1 MSNNSDISTG
11 ENGLYVGATDN
22 TVHRVHT
29 NLTDTL
35 ESHSDVKQKPSE
47 KGSSTAINIPSTLDE
62 KAEAYS
68 DSQGEEEEEKKKP
81 GKIAL
86 FYQKHLPWFHAL
98 QVLIVTGFVAAAFA
112 LQVPKG
118 HDQENLI
125 LGLVYA
131 FFILYRFFDYVPVS
145 YVTNAWMV
153 CVRFVGAPI
162 MRLPKHIRS
171 IIYGLFVLAVITCTT
186 FSLPESE
193 HSTRLQRL
201 VALFGVIVFLGALYI
216 TSTNRKAVN
225 WNTICSSILIQFLLA
240 LFVFR
245 TSVGNDIFKWASGFA
260 QTYLSK
266 AHFGTA
272 FVFGDVVADSG
283 IFAVAV
289 FPTLIFFAATV
300 QILYYYGALQ
310 WLLQK
315 SAVFFVN
322 LLQVSGAES
331 IVAVASPFLGQG
343 ENALL
348 IKPFLPYLTNAE
360 MHQVLCSGFATI
372 SGSVL
377 YGYIAMGVDG
387 QALLTSCV
395 MSIPCAIAV
404 SKLRVPEDD
413 VPVTARNIIVP
424 PSDEKP
430 ANALHAAGFG
440 AATGVNISLSMMA
453 NLISLLA
460 LLYAVNAFLTWL
472 GNFVYI
478 EELTLQLITGYIFVP
493 IAWLMGIHKNDL
505 VIVGRLLATKIWANE
520 FVAYQELASTFKEV
534 LTYRSYIITT
544 YALCGFA
551 NLGSIG
557 MQIGVIGTL
566 APNRSADIARLAI
579 SAMICGAFS
588 TWISAAIA
596 GLLI

>member
-1 MSNNSDISTG
+1 MSNNDISTN
-11 ENGLYVGATDN
+11 ENGLFVGATQHDDSGM
-22 TVHRVHT
+22 VHRVHT
-29 NLTDTL
+29 SLT
-35 ESHSDVKQKPSE
+35 EEGDVKQKPSE
-47 KGSSTAINIPSTLDE
+47 KESATTVNIPSTIDE
-62 KAEAYS
+62 KAEVYS
-68 DSQGEEEEEKKKP
+68 DSEGEDEEKKPSKFS
-81 GKIAL
+81 L

-98 QVLIVTGFVAAAFA
+98 QILIVTGFVAAAFA

-118 HDQENLI
+118 YSQENLI

-131 FFILYRFFDYVPVS
+131 FFILYRLFDYVS
-145 YVTNAWMV
+145 SSHVTTAWMK

-171 IIYGLFVLAVITCTT
+171 ICYAIFVTAVIVVTI

-193 HSTRLQRL
+193 HSSRVER
-201 VALFGVIVFLGALYI
+201 VIALFGIVVFLGVLYI
-216 TSTNRKAVN
+216 TSNNRKAVN

-266 AHFGTA
+266 AKFGTA

-283 IFAVAV
+283 IFAVSV

-331 IVAVASPFLGQG
+331 VVAVASPFLGLG

-348 IKPFLPYLTNAE
+348 VKPFLPLLTKSE
-360 MHQVLCSGFATI
+360 MHQVLTSGFATI

-387 QALLTSCV
+387 QALLTSCI
-395 MSIPCAIAV
+395 MSIPGAITV
-404 SKLRVPEDD
+404 SKLRIPEDD
-413 VPVTARNIIVP
+413 IPVTARNIVVP

-440 AATGVNISLSMMA
+440 AAIGVNIALSIMA

-478 EELTLQLITGYIFVP
+478 QELTLQLITGYVFVP
-493 IAWLMGIHKNDL
+493 VAWLMGVDNNDL

-520 FVAYQELASTFKEV
+520 FVAYQELASIYKE
-534 LTYRSYIITT
+534 LISYRSYIITT

-551 NLGSIG
+551 NLSSVG
-557 MQIGVIGTL
+557 MQIGVMGTL
-566 APNRSADIARLAI
+566 APTRSADIAKLAI
-579 SAMICGAFS
+579 SSMICGAFS

-596 GLLI
+596 GMLI

>member
-1 MSNNSDISTG
+1 MSIHNNQPS
-11 ENGLYVGATDN
+11 GLSAEDN
-22 TVHRVHT
+22 LMHRTHT
-29 NLTDTL
+29 SLTDAL
-35 ESHSDVKQKPSE
+35 DSHSDVKKPVEE
-47 KGSSTAINIPSTLDE
+47 KCTTTAIDIPSILNEKDE
-62 KAEAYS
+62 VFSDCHESEHVKKAS
-68 DSQGEEEEEKKKP
+68 KFG
-81 GKIAL
+81 L
-86 FYQKHLPWFHAL
+86 FYKRHLPWFHGAE
-98 QVLIVTGFVAAAFA
+98 VLIATGFVAASFA
-112 LQVPKG
+112 LQVPRG
-118 HDQENLI
+118 YSQENLI
-125 LGLVYA
+125 LGLIYG
-131 FFILYRFFDYVPVS
+131 FFMCYRFFDYVPSQYVS
-145 YVTNAWMV
+145 DTWMT

-171 IIYGLFVLAVITCTT
+171 IGYGLLVLTVIVCTI
-186 FSLPESE
+186 FSLPEND
-193 HSTRLQRL
+193 HSTRIQRL
-201 VALFGVIVFLGALYI
+201 IALFGVFVFMFSLYI
-216 TSTNRKAVN
+216 TSVNRKAVN
-225 WNTICSSILIQFLLA
+225 WNTIFSGILFQFLLA

-245 TSVGNDIFKWASGFA
+245 STVGNDIFNWASTFA
-260 QTYLSK
+260 QGYLSK
-266 AHFGTA
+266 AHYGTA

-283 IFAVAV
+283 IFAVTV
-289 FPTLIFFAATV
+289 FPTLVFFAATV

-315 SAVFFVN
+315 CAVFFVA

-331 IVAVASPFLGQG
+331 VVAVASPFLGQG

-348 IKPFLPYLTNAE
+348 IKPFLPYLTNSE

-387 QALLTSCV
+387 QALLTSCI

-404 SKLRVPEDD
+404 SKMRVPEED
-413 VPVTARNIIVP
+413 VPVTAHEIRVP

-440 AATGVNISLSMMA
+440 AATGISIALSMIA

-478 EELTLQLITGYIFVP
+478 EELTLQFITGYLFVP
-493 IAWLMGIHKNDL
+493 VAWLMGIDNSDL

-520 FVAYQELASTFKEV
+520 FLAYQQLSDTFSKV
-534 LTYRSYIITT
+534 ITHRSYMITT

-551 NLGSIG
+551 NLGSVG
-557 MQIGVIGTL
+557 MQIGVLSTL
-566 APNRSADIARLAI
+566 APKRSGDIARLAV

-596 GLLI
+596 GMLL